1 MRATIGF
8 SPVYFGF
15 LMRGSCGPG
24 AGPQSN
30 VTHSQSYLRVAPEEI
45 ERARASS
52 RPMAETFNPLQ
63 KIEMDVESL
72 TISEEG

>member
-8 SPVYFGF
+8 SLVYFGF
-15 LMRGSCGPG
+15 LMRGVAVQEQDLSRMLPT
-24 AGPQSN
+24 AK
-30 VTHSQSYLRVAPEEI
+30 SYLRVAPEEI

-63 KIEMDVESL
+63 KIEMDVGSL
-72 TISEEG
+72 TILEEG